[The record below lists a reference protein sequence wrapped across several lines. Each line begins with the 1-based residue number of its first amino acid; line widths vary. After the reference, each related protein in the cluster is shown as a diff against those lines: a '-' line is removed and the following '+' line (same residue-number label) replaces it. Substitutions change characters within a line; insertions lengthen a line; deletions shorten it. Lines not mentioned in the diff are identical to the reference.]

1 MWSVPVHRWLSSS
14 VHWPLLDASA
24 AAAVHKSGDNDSDNG
39 EGCNAPR
46 PGWVRAVVCVF
57 GVSIIFHE
65 AVVYVAMKGTC
76 WPFNTF
82 LLTVGVALM
91 LSWDKTF
98 PLLEGSDSTPG
109 TASAAAKSAAAPKED
124 SAVADNQGRDGSNGS
139 GSGVCGSD
147 GGSSGGGASDFR
159 VDRLVKPLGSRGT
172 LAIVVFVV
180 LVQISGSIAD
190 YTAWLWWRAVFP
202 H

>member
-14 VHWPLLDASA
+14 VHWPLLDAFA
-24 AAAVHKSGDNDSDNG
+24 AAERKSGNNDSING
-39 EGCNAPR
+39 AGGHAPR

-57 GVSIIFHE
+57 GISIIFHE

-82 LLTVGVALM
+82 LLTVGVVLM

-98 PLLEGSDSTPG
+98 PVLEGSESSSE
-109 TASAAAKSAAAPKED
+109 TASSVATSAAVPKED
-124 SAVADNQGRDGSNGS
+124 RAVASRKGRSGSNGS
-139 GSGVCGSD
+139 GGSV
-147 GGSSGGGASDFR
+147 GGSGSSAGGDNGDFR
-159 VDRLVKPLGSRGT
+159 VDRLVKPFGSRGT
-172 LAIVVFVV
+172 LAVVVFVV

-190 YTAWLWWRAVFP
+190 YAAWLWWRAVFP